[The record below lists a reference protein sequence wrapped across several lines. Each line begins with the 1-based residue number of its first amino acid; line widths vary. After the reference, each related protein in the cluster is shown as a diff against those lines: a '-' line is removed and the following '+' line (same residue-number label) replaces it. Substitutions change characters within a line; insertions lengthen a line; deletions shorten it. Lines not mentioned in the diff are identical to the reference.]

1 LKHDIDEMLREVTV
15 RSDRIIQRR
24 EILKTRILS
33 CMTVMLTIAF
43 VSVMSII
50 SRGFGVKSQQSVYG
64 SFLISE
70 ETVGYIL
77 VAIIAFTLG
86 VTVTLLTQKY
96 RKR

>member
-1 LKHDIDEMLREVTV
+1 MKHDIDEMLREVTV

-50 SRGFGVKSQQSVYG
+50 SGGFGAKGQQSVYG

-70 ETVGYIL
+70 ETGGYII
-77 VAIIAFTLG
+77 VAIIAFAIG

>member
-1 LKHDIDEMLREVTV
+1 MLREVTV

-50 SRGFGVKSQQSVYG
+50 SGGFGAKGQQSVYG

-70 ETVGYIL
+70 ETGGYII
-77 VAIIAFTLG
+77 VAIIAFAIG